1 MQTMLAIVGFVGLIA
16 MVILLLK
23 EKTSVQVTFILISG
37 VVGFGLVGLE
47 SLSHFGLHL
56 EIGKAL
62 GIKGDYFGL
71 KELSS
76 FVKKGVMSVAETAAL
91 FLFSILFFTVL
102 NTSGMFDKIIN
113 ALIKQCGKNTYSV
126 TILTV
131 VVAVIAHLDGT
142 GASTFLIAIPA
153 LMPIYHKMGMRP
165 TTMMMLTVSAMGV
178 MNLLPWGGPTL
189 RVAII
194 TNQDVTELWT
204 RLMPIQGVWLVF
216 CLILAVYMGFV
227 ESQRLKKLG
236 ITLNNSKQSLDSH
249 KEITQ
254 ETFMLRRDN
263 NFVVNCFLL
272 IFVLVLL
279 VFAGFPSYF
288 PFMIGS
294 TLALLINYPNLKN
307 QDKVVK
313 KASSSAIMMATT
325 LLAAG
330 VLIGV
335 FDKSGIMK
343 VMAGLIL
350 NIMPESLGTYLPIII
365 GILAVPMAVIFCT
378 DSYFYGILPIVASV
392 GAAFGIDAVTLG
404 IVMVVCR
411 NSATFMSPVV
421 PATLLGCGL
430 ANISVKEH
438 VQATFFYAWIISIA
452 CLISGYLLGVIHL

>member
-189 RVAII
+189 RVA
-194 TNQDVTELWT
+194 
-204 RLMPIQGVWLVF
+204 M
-216 CLILAVYMGFV
+216 
-227 ESQRLKKLG
+227 
-236 ITLNNSKQSLDSH
+236 
-249 KEITQ
+249 
-254 ETFMLRRDN
+254 
-263 NFVVNCFLL
+263 
-272 IFVLVLL
+272 
-279 VFAGFPSYF
+279 
-288 PFMIGS
+288 
-294 TLALLINYPNLKN
+294 
-307 QDKVVK
+307 
-313 KASSSAIMMATT
+313 
-325 LLAAG
+325 
-330 VLIGV
+330 
-335 FDKSGIMK
+335 
-343 VMAGLIL
+343 
-350 NIMPESLGTYLPIII
+350 
-365 GILAVPMAVIFCT
+365 
-378 DSYFYGILPIVASV
+378 YG
-392 GAAFGIDAVTLG
+392 
-404 IVMVVCR
+404 
-411 NSATFMSPVV
+411 
-421 PATLLGCGL
+421 
-430 ANISVKEH
+430 
-438 VQATFFYAWIISIA
+438 
-452 CLISGYLLGVIHL
+452 

>member
-1 MQTMLAIVGFVGLIA
+1 
-16 MVILLLK
+16 
-23 EKTSVQVTFILISG
+23 
-37 VVGFGLVGLE
+37 
-47 SLSHFGLHL
+47 
-56 EIGKAL
+56 
-62 GIKGDYFGL
+62 
-71 KELSS
+71 
-76 FVKKGVMSVAETAAL
+76 
-91 FLFSILFFTVL
+91 
-102 NTSGMFDKIIN
+102 
-113 ALIKQCGKNTYSV
+113 
-126 TILTV
+126 
-131 VVAVIAHLDGT
+131 
-142 GASTFLIAIPA
+142 
-153 LMPIYHKMGMRP
+153 
-165 TTMMMLTVSAMGV
+165 
-178 MNLLPWGGPTL
+178 
-189 RVAII
+189 
-194 TNQDVTELWT
+194 
-204 RLMPIQGVWLVF
+204 
-216 CLILAVYMGFV
+216 
-227 ESQRLKKLG
+227 
-236 ITLNNSKQSLDSH
+236 
-249 KEITQ
+249 
-254 ETFMLRRDN
+254 
-263 NFVVNCFLL
+263 
-272 IFVLVLL
+272 
-279 VFAGFPSYF
+279 
-288 PFMIGS
+288 MIGS

-438 VQATFFYAWIISIA
+438 VQATFFYAWVISIA